1 MRAPNC
7 ATGPLRAEHSIVTH
21 GGGTGNRIVP
31 LCRSGR
37 PDRLGRLTGVSQDQP
52 SRQQVGRL
60 FRRGAVKGHQRCRHS
75 GQASKLRPPSVAD
88 QRDLY
93 LIGTAGDVVFEAM
106 NDHRRLVFV
115 EETEAEILRGRYVW
129 SSEARREDD
138 VHTAAGDDRQA
149 FWTKKNLP
157 CQLLHSFC
165 TIHAQLF
172 HTSLQI
178 DMSSRKT
185 IEQVE

>member
-1 MRAPNC
+1 MPFMRAPNC

-37 PDRLGRLTGVSQDQP
+37 RDRLGRLTGVSQDQP

-138 VHTAAGDDRQA
+138 VHTAAGGDRQA
-149 FWTKKNLP
+149 F
-157 CQLLHSFC
+157 
-165 TIHAQLF
+165 
-172 HTSLQI
+172 
-178 DMSSRKT
+178 
-185 IEQVE
+185 